1 MMGAESMPRVPGQP
15 CTNHTIRAYI
25 FGSEP
30 HARPHWHLMR
40 GDDCLAVFC
49 IETGEKIVGDPS
61 SKELHEAQD
70 WAKDNIEL
78 LRTHWRKYHGSE

>member
-1 MMGAESMPRVPGQP
+1 
-15 CTNHTIRAYI
+15 
-25 FGSEP
+25 
-30 HARPHWHLMR
+30 MR